1 MGCTF
6 IKIIMHVPNRSLR
19 DDGNNQRT
27 CWLTLLAAALFPLTP
42 AVADSVGP
50 RQFTV
55 ADCTHAALHD
65 GTANEREAQRCF
77 ATVEDDETETGEALQ
92 IRLSVP
98 LVRVGD
104 FAVLRTPA
112 HVEPLQS
119 GTYQVTVRMKVR
131 GMLHTLGSA
140 VAIRAGGQTREV
152 WMNEFLDEDD
162 YQEFTLLFESRPGD
176 AVTRRDA
183 DYTWRA
189 PGGPGSIVERAALPG
204 VFAALQRNTL
214 PWEDR
219 FAYCMAERVAAPR
232 LKLAPEA
239 IPDSAAKIRQA
250 LDHIGPDGL
259 SVDAAADAGGLT
271 AEVVT
276 EINRRGANRPDGSVL
291 LFFPQNVTAVKP
303 SRGPATPHP
312 TLRTLVV
319 DWVRVERLP
328 EPDHLV
334 LREVTCLY
342 PWRRPGERQIFDLWL
357 HNRSGTT
364 QTQTLRLLLRSGLHH
379 EETLWEQPQTLA
391 DGGYRRVPFAWDIP
405 VAQPLWGQEIV
416 AQVLQDGVAVS
427 EERCWFALHRFS
439 NAVMVHDI
447 PNTRRF
453 LHPYATHPPQTRN
466 HRELFGATCTIY
478 DSAGVVPDA
487 DIFDEPYAVG
497 NGTYMMSMPTL
508 AAITRGLRTDGVAP
522 FYYLESN
529 GSADRAL
536 EIFWE
541 HPDWVASPPANM
553 DLFMLERAKSIA
565 AWRAWYQAG
574 GKGEA
579 PAITR
584 AGGAYAGQLL
594 ALNGI
599 VPENVDR
606 VIDGSLKLCEH
617 TDFAGIRWDGFPF
630 IAQNSKALGGTWD
643 KTPAELHAITVANIR
658 RFRTALRARHAD
670 FELRANADIA
680 ALRAPQ
686 DDPFD
691 FERAY
696 DIIRKEPDYME
707 FVSDHGSIMNE
718 AWMSYG
724 GFGTYAN
731 TCRNYL
737 RAARFENAAY
747 KMAGGHVGHMLWFY
761 DGVSQYTPDEI
772 YQQLFTF
779 LAGSH
784 LDGAFGPIPDSIHEL
799 GVYAIRFSAFFWD
812 PALRPIRDLPNVV
825 DSDSDAYLWLHE
837 TGFERATEDGG
848 FLHILPIINPP
859 VSDIWLE
866 NRFGLLPEPLRKPFG
881 LTVRLPEGYSR
892 VRGVYLLDNNP
903 YPHVRALPHTVAR
916 GEVAFDVPELV
927 VFKVVVV
934 EYEK

>member
-1 MGCTF
+1 M
-6 IKIIMHVPNRSLR
+6 
-19 DDGNNQRT
+19 
-27 CWLTLLAAALFPLTP
+27 
-42 AVADSVGP
+42 
-50 RQFTV
+50 
-55 ADCTHAALHD
+55 
-65 GTANEREAQRCF
+65 
-77 ATVEDDETETGEALQ
+77 
-92 IRLSVP
+92 P

-112 HVEPLQS
+112 LVEPLQS

-152 WMNEFLDEDD
+152 WMNEFFDEDD

-219 FAYCMAERVAAPR
+219 FAYCMAKRVAAPR
-232 LKLAPEA
+232 LKLAPAA
-239 IPDSAAKIRQA
+239 IPDCAAQIRQA
-250 LDHIGPDGL
+250 LDRIGPDGL

-271 AEVVT
+271 AEVVA

-334 LREVTCLY
+334 LREVTGLY

-508 AAITRGLRTDGVAP
+508 A
-522 FYYLESN
+522 
-529 GSADRAL
+529 
-536 EIFWE
+536 
-541 HPDWVASPPANM
+541 
-553 DLFMLERAKSIA
+553 
-565 AWRAWYQAG
+565 
-574 GKGEA
+574 
-579 PAITR
+579 
-584 AGGAYAGQLL
+584 
-594 ALNGI
+594 
-599 VPENVDR
+599 
-606 VIDGSLKLCEH
+606 
-617 TDFAGIRWDGFPF
+617 
-630 IAQNSKALGGTWD
+630 
-643 KTPAELHAITVANIR
+643 AITVANIR

-903 YPHVRALPHTVAR
+903 YPHVRTLPHTVAR